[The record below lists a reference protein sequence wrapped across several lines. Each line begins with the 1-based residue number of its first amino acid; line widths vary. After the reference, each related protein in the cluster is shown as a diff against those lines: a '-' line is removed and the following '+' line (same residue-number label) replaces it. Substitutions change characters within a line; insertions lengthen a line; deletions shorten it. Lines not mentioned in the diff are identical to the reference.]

1 MSISLLCRIADVS
14 RKSYYRFLKQ
24 PAVTAEDIE
33 ILKIIVRLQGENHN
47 GIGYRH
53 MTTLVSNELGY
64 RVNRKHI
71 YRLMRDNDLLSAVRR
86 RRWSA
91 EVYARRKEI
100 LANVPPDLIGRE
112 FFALESHK
120 KLVEDITYLY
130 GKEHTEYLNTIEDLF
145 NGEILSYSIS
155 ASPDSKLCIETVDLL
170 VSTWGNDFRNTI
182 LHSDLGSSY
191 MSYEYMDKVKSYG
204 MRLSTGEKGS
214 CYDNAA
220 MESLNSII
228 KTEGL
233 YCRFGK
239 SNVKN
244 RRIPIDDLV
253 KAVVEFIEYYNNR
266 RPKDALGGL
275 SPVEFR
281 TKNPRGTYPVV
292 I

>member
-1 MSISLLCRIADVS
+1 MA
-14 RKSYYRFLKQ
+14 
-24 PAVTAEDIE
+24 
-33 ILKIIVRLQGENHN
+33 
-47 GIGYRH
+47 
-53 MTTLVSNELGY
+53 TLVSDELGCNI
-64 RVNRKHI
+64 NRKRV

-91 EVYARRKEI
+91 EVYAKRKDI
-100 LANVPPDLIGRE
+100 MAIVPPDLIGRW
-112 FFALESHK
+112 FFALEPRK

-155 ASPDSKLCIETVDLL
+155 TSPDSKLCVDTVDLL
-170 VSTWGNDFRNTI
+170 VSTWGEDFKGTI

-191 MSYEYMDKVKSYG
+191 MSYDYMDSVKSYG

-220 MESLNSII
+220 MESLNAII
-228 KTEGL
+228 KTESL

-239 SNVKN
+239 SRVKN
-244 RRIPIDDLV
+244 RKVPIDDLIE
-253 KAVVEFIEYYNNR
+253 AVVEFIEYYNHR

-275 SPVEFR
+275 SPIEFR
-281 TKNPRGTYPVV
+281 LRNPRGTYPVIV
-292 I
+292 

>member
-1 MSISLLCRIADVS
+1 MS
-14 RKSYYRFLKQ
+14 RKVLPFWGSDQ
-24 PAVTAEDIE
+24 
-33 ILKIIVRLQGENHN
+33 
-47 GIGYRH
+47 
-53 MTTLVSNELGY
+53 
-64 RVNRKHI
+64 
-71 YRLMRDNDLLSAVRR
+71 
-86 RRWSA
+86 
-91 EVYARRKEI
+91 
-100 LANVPPDLIGRE
+100 

-253 KAVVEFIEYYNNR
+253 KAVVEFIEYYNDR

-281 TKNPRGTYPVV
+281 INNPRGVYPVV